1 MKQLFKKIIE
11 NIEWVI
17 TSIFLLALPVVYIKT
32 SLDPELFPRYL
43 ALSIW
48 VFAISIVLLIKIW
61 RGKFQLQLPLL
72 HKYIFIAA
80 LLFVIFNALSSFGA
94 INIEEA
100 IFHTFRELA
109 LMLTLFY
116 FYQMLRNN
124 EKGKDYAIKSAIVM
138 TGIFLAYGFYQIADA
153 DFSKFKTVTNDY
165 GYWFRQAIGEV
176 KSTLANINLFAS
188 YLYISLGF
196 SIYGMFCYKKL
207 WRLFSILVTAST
219 LVFIFILASKAVWA
233 ALGLAFVSGIVLVY
247 IYLFNIL
254 PNQQKKESNIF
265 VKVAALLLPFFLFFT
280 SLYLIE
286 KTEIKVVQ
294 IVIDKANQIFN
305 PEEGLNKMYN
315 ADNPSSAKMRM
326 FAWESCVQMAKEK
339 PLLGYGPGQWRIVYS
354 KYGLDR
360 FDYALRNGTLHF
372 TRPHNDFL
380 WILSEVGIIGF
391 ALFLFIVFSIFVYAY
406 KSFSSLKNTNDQLF
420 NGIAFSILFG
430 FLLILFVDFARER
443 VTHNV
448 AYLLLFALVLS
459 FKRESVKTNDLKLT
473 KKVALTL
480 LLIIIA
486 LSAFNLRLAND
497 MVKGDKTARNIQIA
511 VRQNNQILLAR
522 SIRSI
527 EGSYY
532 TLDPFNTPIPYY
544 KASIYHRQG
553 KIEEAKQEFIKA
565 YELHPYHIQV
575 LSNLGTSYDLTNDKK
590 TAIKYYQ
597 LALDIS
603 PRFKEALVNMA
614 IVHYNLNKLDEALD
628 YIVQVKGGGENP
640 PKYEKTYLTICR
652 KKAAGLVN
660 QLDNEKLKIW
670 YTDENKIKATF
681 VRFQDE
687 KIAFDKILL
696 QELGK

>member
-1 MKQLFKKIIE
+1 MKQLITKLIE

-17 TSIFLLALPVVYIKT
+17 TSIFLLTLPVVYIKT

-48 VFAISIVLLIKIW
+48 VFAISIVLLIKTW

-100 IFHTFRELA
+100 IFHSFRELS

-138 TGIFLAYGFYQIADA
+138 TAIFLAYGFYQISDA
-153 DFSKFKTVTNDY
+153 DFTKFKTVTSDY
-165 GYWFRQAIGEV
+165 GYWFRQAIGEP

-188 YLYISLGF
+188 YLFISLGF
-196 SIYGMFCYKKL
+196 SIYGVLCYKKL
-207 WRLFSILVTAST
+207 WRFISILVATST
-219 LVFIFILASKAVWA
+219 LIFTFILASKAVWA
-233 ALGLAFVSGIVLVY
+233 ALGLAFVSAIVLVY

-254 PNQQKKESNIF
+254 PNQHKKESNIF
-265 VKVAALLLPFFLFFT
+265 VKVAALLLPFILFFT
-280 SLYLIE
+280 SLYLVD
-286 KTEIKVVQ
+286 KTEIRLVQ
-294 IVIDKANQIFN
+294 IVVEKVTQIVD
-305 PEEGLNKMYN
+305 PEKGLNEMYD
-315 ADNPSSAKMRM
+315 ADNPSSTQMRK
-326 FAWESCVQMAKEK
+326 FAWEGCLQMAKEK
-339 PLLGYGPGQWRIVYS
+339 PLLGYGPGQWRIIYP

-360 FDYALRNGTLHF
+360 YEFDLRNGNLHY

-391 ALFLFIVFSIFVYAY
+391 APFLFIVFSILVYAY
-406 KSFSSLKNTNDQLF
+406 KGFSSLKNTNDKLF
-420 NGIAFSILFG
+420 NGIALSVLFG

-459 FKRESVKTNDLKLT
+459 FKHESLKSNDLKLT
-473 KKVALTL
+473 KTAALTL

-486 LSAFNLRLAND
+486 LSAFNLRLASD
-497 MVKGDKTARNIQIA
+497 MVKGDKASRNIQIA
-511 VRQNNQILLAR
+511 VRQNNQILMAR
-522 SIRSI
+522 ATRSI

-544 KASIYHRQG
+544 KATVIHRQG
-553 KIEEAKQEFIKA
+553 KLEEAKKEFLKA
-565 YELHPYHIQV
+565 YDLNPYHIKV
-575 LSNLGTSYDLTNDKK
+575 LSDLGTSYDLTGDKQN
-590 TAIKYYQ
+590 AIKYYQ
-597 LALDIS
+597 KALDIS
-603 PRFKEALVNMA
+603 PRFKKALLDMA

-628 YIVQVKGGGENP
+628 YIAQIKGGGENP
-640 PKYEKTYLTICR
+640 PNYEKTYLTICR
-652 KKAAGLVN
+652 KKAVQLANL
-660 QLDNEKLKIW
+660 LDNAKLKIW
-670 YTDENKIKATF
+670 LADENKINATF

-696 QELGK
+696 QEMQK